1 MQMKHSKNATKLQL
15 KAFTLTELLV
25 VLAIIGILL
34 LIALPNLMPLI
45 SKTRSTDAKQNLTYI
60 HSLQKSWYME
70 HSEYSSNL
78 KEIGFEL
85 ENAEEAQ
92 YSYEVSGSGAT
103 FKATA
108 TALTDFDN
116 DGQINVW
123 EIDQKKNLKEVT
135 PD

>member
-1 MQMKHSKNATKLQL
+1 MERKLL
-15 KAFTLTELLV
+15 LPGKRLPAFTLTELLV

-45 SKTRSTDAKQNLTYI
+45 SKTRSTEAKQNLTYI
-60 HSLQKSWYME
+60 HSLQKLWFME

-78 KEIGFEL
+78 NEVGFEL
-85 ENAEEAQ
+85 DNPEEAQ
-92 YSYEVSGSGAT
+92 YTYEVSGSKSS

-108 TALTDFDN
+108 TAVTDFDN

>member
-1 MQMKHSKNATKLQL
+1 MGIAAKKI

-34 LIALPNLMPLI
+34 LVALPNLMPVV
-45 SKTRSTDAKQNLTYI
+45 SKARSTEAKQNLAYI
-60 HSLQKSWYME
+60 HSLEKSWYME
-70 HSEYSSNL
+70 HSKYSPDL
-78 KEIGFEL
+78 KELGFEI
-85 ENAEEAQ
+85 ENEEEVQ
-92 YSYEVSGSGAT
+92 YTYVITSSGTT

-108 TALTDFDN
+108 TAITDFDN

-123 EIDQKKNLKEVT
+123 EIDEKKNLKEVT

>member
-1 MQMKHSKNATKLQL
+1 MMNKNL

-45 SKTRSTDAKQNLTYI
+45 SKAHGTEAKQNLTYI
-60 HSLQKSWYME
+60 HSLEKSWFME
-70 HSEYSSNL
+70 HSKYSSDL
-78 KEIGFEL
+78 RELGFEI
-85 ENAEEAQ
+85 ENPGEAQ
-92 YSYEVSGSGAT
+92 YKYEITASGST

-108 TALTDFDN
+108 TAITDFDN

-123 EIDQKKNLKEVT
+123 EIDQAKNLKEIT

>member
-1 MQMKHSKNATKLQL
+1 MKYTAVKRVR
-15 KAFTLTELLV
+15 AFTLTELLV
-25 VLAIIGILL
+25 VLAIMGILL

-45 SKTRSTDAKQNLTYI
+45 SKTRGTEAKQNLAYI
-60 HSLQKSWYME
+60 HSLEKSWYME
-70 HSEYSSNL
+70 HSKYSADL
-78 KEIGFEL
+78 KELGFEL

-92 YSYEVSGSGAT
+92 YRYEIVASGAT

-108 TALTDFDN
+108 TAITDFDN

-123 EIDQKKNLKEVT
+123 EIDQNKNLHEVT

>member
-1 MQMKHSKNATKLQL
+1 M
-15 KAFTLTELLV
+15 

-45 SKTRSTDAKQNLTYI
+45 SKSKSTEAKQNLTYI
-60 HSLQKSWYME
+60 QSLEKSWYME
-70 HSEYSSNL
+70 HSKYSSDL

-85 ENAEEAQ
+85 ENPEQAQ
-92 YSYEVSGSGAT
+92 YTYVIIAASNSS

-108 TALTDFDN
+108 TAKTDFDN

-123 EIDQKKNLKEVT
+123 EIDQDKNLKEVT

>member
-1 MQMKHSKNATKLQL
+1 MTRFFRSSF

-45 SKTRSTDAKQNLTYI
+45 SKTKSTEAKQNLTYI
-60 HSLQKSWYME
+60 HSLEKSWYME
-70 HSEYSSNL
+70 HSKYSADL
-78 KEIGFEL
+78 KELGFEL
-85 ENAEEAQ
+85 ENPAEAQ
-92 YSYEVSGSGAT
+92 YSYAILAASNGSFKVS
-103 FKATA
+103 ATA
-108 TALTDFDN
+108 KADFDN

-123 EIDQKKNLKEVT
+123 EVDQDKNLKEVT

>member
-1 MQMKHSKNATKLQL
+1 MKYSAMKRVR
-15 KAFTLTELLV
+15 AFTLTELLV
-25 VLAIIGILL
+25 VLAIMGILL

-45 SKTRSTDAKQNLTYI
+45 SKTRGTEAKQNLAFI
-60 HSLQKSWYME
+60 HSLEKSWYME
-70 HSEYSSNL
+70 HSKYTADL
-78 KEIGFEL
+78 KELGFEL

-92 YSYEVSGSGAT
+92 YRYEIVASGST

-108 TALTDFDN
+108 TAITDFDN

-123 EIDQKKNLKEVT
+123 EIDQNKNLHEIT

>member
-1 MQMKHSKNATKLQL
+1 MKINVRKKLP
-15 KAFTLTELLV
+15 AFTLTELLV

-45 SKTRSTDAKQNLTYI
+45 SKTRGTEAKQNLTYI
-60 HSLQKSWYME
+60 HSLEKSWYME
-70 HSEYSSNL
+70 HSKYSADL
-78 KEIGFEL
+78 KELGFEL
-85 ENAEEAQ
+85 ENEGEAQ
-92 YSYEVSGSGAT
+92 YRYEISSSGAS

-108 TALTDFDN
+108 TAITDFDN

-123 EIDQKKNLKEVT
+123 EIDQAKNLNEIT

>member
-1 MQMKHSKNATKLQL
+1 MKKRSVAKLA
-15 KAFTLTELLV
+15 AFTLTELLV

-45 SKTRSTDAKQNLTYI
+45 SKTRSTEAKQNLTYI

-70 HSEYSSNL
+70 HSKYSADL
-78 KEIGFEL
+78 KELGFEL
-85 ENAEEAQ
+85 ENTGEAQ
-92 YSYEVSGSGAT
+92 YTYEITGAGT
-103 FKATA
+103 SFKAKATA
-108 TALTDFDN
+108 KTDFDN

-123 EIDQKKNLKEVT
+123 EIDQSKYLHEIT

>member
-1 MQMKHSKNATKLQL
+1 MKIDIHKKIS
-15 KAFTLTELLV
+15 AFTLTELLV

-45 SKTRSTDAKQNLTYI
+45 SKTRGTEAKQNLTYI
-60 HSLQKSWYME
+60 HSLEKSWYME
-70 HSEYSSNL
+70 HSKYSSDL
-78 KEIGFEL
+78 KELGFEL
-85 ENAEEAQ
+85 ENEGEAQ
-92 YSYEVSGSGAT
+92 YRYEISSSGAS

-108 TALTDFDN
+108 TAITDFDN

-123 EIDQKKNLKEVT
+123 EIDQAKNLHEIT

>member
-1 MQMKHSKNATKLQL
+1 MNYLFQKKLR
-15 KAFTLTELLV
+15 AFTLTELLV

-45 SKTRSTDAKQNLTYI
+45 SKSKSTEAKQNLTYI

-70 HSEYSSNL
+70 HSKYNSDL
-78 KEIGFEL
+78 KELGFEL
-85 ENAEEAQ
+85 ENPAEAQ
-92 YSYEVSGSGAT
+92 YTYEIISASNSS
-103 FKATA
+103 FKVRATA
-108 TALTDFDN
+108 KSDFDN

-123 EIDQKKNLKEVT
+123 EIDQDKNLKEIT